1 MGSIWMIMLFLFVAT
16 QCAVV
21 SRSERGTE
29 QRHSLKAKVP
39 PKPEVLKDRRCKDN
53 RVRPCCKL
61 NWQFYAATLKGATDS
76 SYYMECDAN
85 GDFAPETCHIVDGK
99 KKCVKVDK
107 KGKILGSGRG
117 TEQQQSLQLRQSLR
131 PRQSLKAK
139 APAKPEVLKDRRC
152 KDNRVRPCCK
162 LNW

>member
-29 QRHSLKAKVP
+29 QRHSLQLRQSLKAKVP
-39 PKPEVLKDRRCKDN
+39 PKPEVLLDRRCKDN

-61 NWQFYAATLKGATDS
+61 NWQFYAATLKGAKDS

-85 GDFAPETCHIVDGK
+85 GDFAQETCHTVDGK

-107 KGKILGSGRG
+107 KGKILGPGRG
-117 TEQQQSLQLRQSLR
+117 TEQRQSLQ
-131 PRQSLKAK
+131 PRQSLK
-139 APAKPEVLKDRRC
+139 
-152 KDNRVRPCCK
+152 
-162 LNW
+162 

>member
-1 MGSIWMIMLFLFVAT
+1 MGSIWMIMLFLFVAK

-29 QRHSLKAKVP
+29 QRHSLQLRQSLKAKVP

-61 NWQFYAATLKGATDS
+61 NWQFYAATLKGAKDM
-76 SYYMECDAN
+76 SYISVPYMECDAN
-85 GDFAPETCHIVDGK
+85 GVFAPETCHIVDGK

-107 KGKILGSGRG
+107 KGKILGSG
-117 TEQQQSLQLRQSLR
+117 
-131 PRQSLKAK
+131 
-139 APAKPEVLKDRRC
+139 
-152 KDNRVRPCCK
+152 
-162 LNW
+162 